1 MTSKQIKSHGLLLA
15 PFESEALAL
24 FARRLRHARLR
35 RNLTQDVVAER
46 AGLSRGAVVAA
57 ETGAPGT
64 SLGTIVKILG
74 VFGLAERLGDIL
86 AIDVDGE
93 MIEQDIGRQR
103 ARKKHAV
110 ANF

>member
-1 MTSKQIKSHGLLLA
+1 MISKKRFNRDPLLA
-15 PFESEALAL
+15 PFESEALQV

-57 ETGAPGT
+57 EAGAPST
-64 SLGTIVKILG
+64 ALGTVVKILG
-74 VFGLAERLGDIL
+74 VFGLAERLGDVI

-93 MIEQDIGRQR
+93 LIEQDIGRQR
-103 ARKKHAV
+103 ARKQHAL
-110 ANF
+110 ADF

>member
-1 MTSKQIKSHGLLLA
+1 MSTKKYKTQNFVLA
-15 PFESEALAL
+15 PFEAEALQV

-46 AGLSRGAVVAA
+46 ANLSRGAVVSA
-57 ETGAPGT
+57 ETGSPGT

-74 VFGLAERLGDIL
+74 VFGLSECLGDSL

-93 MIEQDIGRQR
+93 LIERDIGRKR
-103 ARKKHAV
+103 ARKTHVV
-110 ANF
+110 ADF